1 MSERVKGR
9 VGARV
14 GAPPLIKLM
23 FFSTPPPPPP
33 PPPSLPLPLALSLG
47 RKTLIPG
54 LLLSE
59 LCL

>member
-14 GAPPLIKLM
+14 GAPPYKTHVLQYP
-23 FFSTPPPPPP
+23 SPPP

>member
-14 GAPPLIKLM
+14 GASPYKTHVLQYLSPPTT
-23 FFSTPPPPPP
+23 S
-33 PPPSLPLPLALSLG
+33 SVAPLPLALSLG

-59 LCL
+59 VCL